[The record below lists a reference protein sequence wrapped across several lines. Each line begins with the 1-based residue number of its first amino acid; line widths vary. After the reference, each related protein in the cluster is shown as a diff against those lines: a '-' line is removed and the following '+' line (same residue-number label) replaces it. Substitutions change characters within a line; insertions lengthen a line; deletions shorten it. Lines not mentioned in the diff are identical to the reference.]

1 MNEESQN
8 ALLKTLEEPPIRSV
22 IILTTSK
29 LRALFA
35 TVVSRCQ
42 HVKFSAFSIEHAKDV
57 LVKRYNIKADTAYFL
72 AHIAQSDFVDISV
85 LAKDE
90 VLDKKNRIID
100 EFSDFLGN
108 PTNELSFLKESD
120 EYILWVLSII
130 LWWYRDML
138 VLKETAMPS
147 IIANKD
153 RVGDLK
159 MQAARYT
166 TLHLC
171 RIINIL
177 LNTASMIHQTNVNS
191 KLALTA
197 MSMDILENANA
208 RE

>member
-1 MNEESQN
+1 
-8 ALLKTLEEPPIRSV
+8 
-22 IILTTSK
+22 
-29 LRALFA
+29 
-35 TVVSRCQ
+35 
-42 HVKFSAFSIEHAKDV
+42 
-57 LVKRYNIKADTAYFL
+57 
-72 AHIAQSDFVDISV
+72 
-85 LAKDE
+85 
-90 VLDKKNRIID
+90 
-100 EFSDFLGN
+100 
-108 PTNELSFLKESD
+108 
-120 EYILWVLSII
+120 
-130 LWWYRDML
+130 ML